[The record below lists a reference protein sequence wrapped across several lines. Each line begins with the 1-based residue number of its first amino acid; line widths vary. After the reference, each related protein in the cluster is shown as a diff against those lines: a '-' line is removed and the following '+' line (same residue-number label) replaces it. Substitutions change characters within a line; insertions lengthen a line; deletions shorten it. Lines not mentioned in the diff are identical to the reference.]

1 MAAIPVT
8 EQPGKTQPLNP
19 HRALSRPCRACT
31 RLAKSSAETIRIIS
45 WKIPSLAIPLL
56 TRPPVTPR
64 AVRSRARHG
73 TARDTRVRG
82 RPTRATHCSRGADGP
97 QQRRGC
103 PQHLAAAR
111 PTPRR
116 LRGRAR
122 TPRLMQPAPKPLA
135 SGQRLHPRRRNTA
148 RARGHRRS
156 GAAPHRTCCAR
167 RPHGAGE
174 RRGLG
179 AVRPRRGGEGR
190 AARRAPLSPIPAW
203 RLSPPA
209 CCRGAPGSSG
219 GTWGAPCPPARE
231 SQNRRIVGFGRVL
244 WRSSSPA
251 PLSRQGHLEQV
262 TQKPVQVSFECL
274 HGEAAC
280 SCALPSTVYGNSSSY

>member
-103 PQHLAAAR
+103 PQHLVAAR

-156 GAAPHRTCCAR
+156 GAAPHLL
-167 RPHGAGE
+167 RPPP
-174 RRGLG
+174 
-179 AVRPRRGGEGR
+179 PRRRRTAGSRGR
-190 AARRAPLSPIPAW
+190 AASAGRGGAGSQASASVPDPGVAPEPSRLLSRGPREQRGDVGGSLPA
-203 RLSPPA
+203 ST
-209 CCRGAPGSSG
+209 GV
-219 GTWGAPCPPARE
+219 TE
-231 SQNRRIVGFGRVL
+231 SQNRWVWKGTLEVIQ
-244 WRSSSPA
+244 SSPPVKA
-251 PLSRQGHLEQV
+251 GSPRAGHTE
-262 TQKPVQVSFECL
+262 TCP
-274 HGEAAC
+274 GEF
-280 SCALPSTVYGNSSSY
+280 